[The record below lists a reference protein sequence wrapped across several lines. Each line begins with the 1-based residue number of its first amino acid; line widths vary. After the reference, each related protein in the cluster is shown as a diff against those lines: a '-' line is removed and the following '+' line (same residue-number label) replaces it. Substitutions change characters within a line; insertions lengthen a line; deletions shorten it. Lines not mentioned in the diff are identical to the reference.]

1 VMIRSFKE
9 EVKMLVKEKANI
21 IVLFVLP
28 LLLVLILGVEMS
40 GEVLTEIPIVVVD
53 HDESAFSMDLI
64 QQFDSNETFSIKYRT
79 DRDEELEELIRNS
92 KARAGIIIPEGFYDD
107 IEGLESPSIVMIY
120 DGSNMSVSSAAKA
133 KATEILLTYKAG
145 ITSKQLMGR
154 LGMSYEN
161 SIKTT
166 QGFIFRSKALYNP
179 VKSFQDFLTPM
190 LVAGI
195 IQIAVAL
202 CAATSIRHEML
213 DRDKKKRLGYVSGK
227 VLFYT
232 ICGTFMY
239 IVSTALLANVLG
251 IPFEGNMTDV
261 ILMSIGLSF
270 AVSSFCVLISA
281 VIKNK
286 MVALVGGGLMII
298 PNSIMAGTTW
308 PLISMPKGYQAF
320 ASYIPFIHFVDNYR
334 NIFLKGAVLG
344 DMTNDLV
351 YMFGFG
357 LVALIIAEFVVT
369 IMETGKEDSE
379 NEDISGSI
387 QKRVSFDI

>member
-1 VMIRSFKE
+1 MIRSFKE
-9 EVKMLVKEKANI
+9 EIKALVEGKSNF
-21 IVLFVLP
+21 IVLFILP
-28 LLLVLILGVEMS
+28 LVLVLILGVEMS

-53 HDESAFSMDLI
+53 HDRSPFSMDLI
-64 QQFDSNETFSIKYRT
+64 QQFDSDETFKVEYKT
-79 DRDEELEELIRNS
+79 ARDEELEKLIRNS

-107 IEGLESPSIVMIY
+107 IQGLQSPSILMIY
-120 DGSNMSVSSAAKA
+120 DGSNMSVTSAVKS

-154 LGMSYEN
+154 LGMTYED

-195 IQIAVAL
+195 IQISVAL
-202 CAATSIRHEML
+202 CAATSVRNEIL
-213 DRDKKKRLGYVSGK
+213 DKYKKKRLGYVSGK

-239 IVSTALLANVLG
+239 ILCTALLANVLG
-251 IPFEGNMTDV
+251 IPFKGNMTDV
-261 ILMSIGLSF
+261 ILMSLGLSF
-270 AVSSFCVLISA
+270 AVSSFCVLISS
-281 VIKNK
+281 VIRNK
-286 MVALVGGGLMII
+286 MVALVGAGLMII

-308 PLISMPKGYQAF
+308 PLMSMPTGYQAF

-334 NIFLKGAVLG
+334 NIFLKGAVL
-344 DMTNDLV
+344 DNMTSDLA

-357 LVALIIAEFVVT
+357 AVTIIIAEFVVIT
-369 IMETGKEDSE
+369 IEKGKENTKNE
-379 NEDISGSI
+379 NISGSL
-387 QKRVSFDI
+387 QKRV